1 MEGRRQSEGRTAG
14 LAGLLHR
21 FDAAGRLA
29 VLRGFGLGRT
39 PQVALGDLDRLPP
52 AVGQPGE
59 DVDEPRPALPVRV
72 AQLVQPHGAVDV
84 LALESGVAEG
94 QEAITG

>member
-1 MEGRRQSEGRTAG
+1 MEGRSQSEGRTAG

-21 FDAAGRLA
+21 LDAAGRLA
-29 VLRGFGLGRT
+29 RVHGLRPRRA
-39 PQVALGDLDRLPP
+39 PQVPLGDLDRLPP

-59 DVDEPRPALPVRV
+59 DVDEARPALPVRV